1 MKTLQALIGIVLVTI
16 LFFAVPGASA
26 HRPGWGNDSG
36 ATQIDN
42 LSTSLAFY
50 RELKAPAQVDVYTFQ
65 GQAGEHLHAGIS
77 IPAISRLESY
87 GVNMALMGPGL
98 PEADHEAL
106 PADHPEGLGAII
118 IPNTPGKDFFEPFT
132 LTSYWGRQ
140 RIEFNLPA
148 SGTYYLLVWNPSGAT
163 GKYVMDTGEA
173 EVFSPGDLL
182 RFPVWWVR
190 VHAFFGQGMLMLA
203 SLLFFLGGIGTIFV
217 LARRRAKLVT
227 TNIRRN
233 TV

>member
-77 IPAISRLESY
+77 IPAIFRLESY

-203 SLLFFLGGIGTIFV
+203 SLLFFLGGIGTLFV
-217 LARRRAKLVT
+217 LARRRTKLVT

-233 TV
+233 TA

>member
-1 MKTLQALIGIVLVTI
+1 VKTLQALIGIVLVTI

-203 SLLFFLGGIGTIFV
+203 SLLFFLGGIGTLFV

>member
-50 RELKAPAQVDVYTFQ
+50 RDLKAPAQVDVYTFQ
-65 GQAGEHLHAGIS
+65 GQVGEHLHAGIS

-98 PEADHEAL
+98 PEADHESL

-203 SLLFFLGGIGTIFV
+203 SLLFFLGGIGTLFV